1 MDLSLET
8 YYCLFLHFYFFNYM
22 KPFRRPAKH
31 KVLQENTYSKK
42 VGQRPG
48 FLYVP
53 DDAFLPRMFLLS
65 FDEEQLQEKEYT
77 DYAALMAYF
86 RANPQQ
92 RHWIDIRGYGDLAL
106 LEQITADFNIHP
118 LQMEDVVSDYQRPKL
133 DTEGE
138 RLFFISRMITFL
150 PDRCLDDDQI
160 SIFTGEN
167 FIITF
172 QSDYDDCLNVLRE
185 RIRAGR
191 GVIRQRP
198 VAYMAY
204 AIMDVTIDNYFPV
217 LSQVGD
223 YLEELED
230 LLFHQPDKKLLNKIL
245 NMKREL
251 LKVRRIAWSERDKLN
266 EILRNDNNRIPADIK
281 IYFKDVYDHVVQV
294 LDIVDNYREL
304 MSSLTELYLS
314 NVSNRMNEIMKVLTI
329 ISSIFIPLSFVAGVY
344 GMNFSR
350 QNPDG
355 SINYLNMPELYQPY
369 GYVILL
375 AIMFL
380 ILIGQL
386 YFFYRKGWL
395 RSF

>member
-1 MDLSLET
+1 
-8 YYCLFLHFYFFNYM
+8 M
-22 KPFRRPAKH
+22 KPFRRLNKS
-31 KVLQENTYSKK
+31 KVLKENTISKK

-48 FLYVP
+48 YLYIP
-53 DDAFLPRMFLLS
+53 EDSFTPRMFLLS
-65 FDEEQLQEKEYT
+65 FGDEHFLEKEFT
-77 DYAALMAYF
+77 DYNALIAYIKG
-86 RANPQQ
+86 NPEQ
-92 RHWIDIRGYGDLAL
+92 RHWIDIRGYGNIAL
-106 LEQITADFNIHP
+106 LERITIDFNIHP
-118 LQMEDVVSDYQRPKL
+118 LQMEDVVSDYQRPKM
-133 DTEGE
+133 DTEGNH
-138 RLFFISRMITFL
+138 LFFISRMITFL

-167 FIITF
+167 YIITF

-191 GVIRQRP
+191 GAVRKRP
-198 VAYMAY
+198 IQYMAY

-223 YLEELED
+223 YLEDLED
-230 LLFHQPDKKLLNKIL
+230 SLFDQPNKKLLNEIL

-266 EILRNDNNRIPADIK
+266 EILRSDNITIPDDIK
-281 IYFKDVYDHVVQV
+281 IYFKDVYDHVIQV

-304 MSSLTELYLS
+304 MGNLTELYLS

-350 QNPDG
+350 ENPDG
-355 SINYLNMPELYQPY
+355 SINYLNMPELYHPY

-375 AIMFL
+375 GIMFF
-380 ILIGQL
+380 ILGGQL

>member
-1 MDLSLET
+1 MKVFRSLT
-8 YYCLFLHFYFFNYM
+8 
-22 KPFRRPAKH
+22 KSKA
-31 KVLQENTYSKK
+31 LQENTFDKK

-48 FLYVP
+48 YLYVP
-53 DDAFLPRMFLLS
+53 DNAHQPRMFLIS
-65 FDEEQLQEKEYT
+65 FDEDQIQEKEYQ
-77 DYAALMAYF
+77 DYDQLLHYF
-86 RANPQQ
+86 KTNPQQ
-92 RHWIDIRGYGDLAL
+92 QHWIDIRGYGNIAL
-106 LEQITADFNIHP
+106 LEKIMADFTIHP
-118 LQMEDVVSDYQRPKL
+118 LQMEDVISDYQRPKM
-133 DTEGE
+133 DTEGKN
-138 RLFFISRMITFL
+138 LFFISRMIMFL
-150 PDRCLDDDQI
+150 PDHCLDDDQI
-160 SIFTGEN
+160 SIFTGVN
-167 FIITF
+167 YIITF
-172 QSDYDDCLNVLRE
+172 QSDYEDCLDVLRN
-185 RIRAGR
+185 RIRSGK
-191 GVIRQRP
+191 GIIRQRP
-198 VAYMAY
+198 VQYMAY

-217 LSQVGD
+217 LSAVGE

-230 LLFHQPDKKLLNKIL
+230 ALFDHPTKKQLNSIL

-266 EILRNDNNRIPADIK
+266 EILRSDNNTIPDEIK

-304 MSSLTELYLS
+304 MGNLTELYLS

-350 QNPDG
+350 ENPDG
-355 SINYLNMPELYQPY
+355 TINYLNMPELYHPY

-375 AIMFL
+375 AVMFL

>member
-1 MDLSLET
+1 
-8 YYCLFLHFYFFNYM
+8 M
-22 KPFRRPAKH
+22 KVFRPFSKPKALK
-31 KVLQENTYSKK
+31 ENTFAKK

-48 FLYVP
+48 YLYVP
-53 DDAFLPRMFLLS
+53 DDAFPPRLFLIS
-65 FDEEQLQEKEYT
+65 FDEEQFQEKEYQ
-77 DYAALMAYF
+77 DYDELLQYF

-92 RHWIDIRGYGDLAL
+92 QHWIDVRGYGNITL
-106 LEQITADFNIHP
+106 LEKITVDFDIHP
-118 LQMEDVVSDYQRPKL
+118 LQMEDVISDYQRPKM
-133 DTEGE
+133 DTEGKN
-138 RLFFISRMITFL
+138 LFFISRMIMFL
-150 PDRCLDDDQI
+150 PELCLDDDQI
-160 SIFTGEN
+160 SIFTGVN
-167 FIITF
+167 YIITF
-172 QSDYDDCLNVLRE
+172 QSDYEDCLDVLRN
-185 RIRAGR
+185 RIRTGR
-191 GVIRQRP
+191 GIVRKRP
-198 VAYMAY
+198 VQYMAY

-217 LSQVGD
+217 LSQVGE

-230 LLFHQPDKKLLNKIL
+230 ALFKQPNKKQLNDIL

-266 EILRNDNNRIPADIK
+266 EILRSDNQTIPDEIK
-281 IYFKDVYDHVVQV
+281 IYFKDVYDHIVQV

-304 MSSLTELYLS
+304 MGNLTELYLS

-350 QNPDG
+350 ESPDG
-355 SINYLNMPELYQPY
+355 SINYLNMPELYHPY

-375 AIMFL
+375 GIMFL
-380 ILIGQL
+380 ILVGQL